1 MKCIGL
7 PCKVYATAMR
17 MAPDMHISSVCI
29 LLLGKACISIR
40 LMHKPWL
47 KYGTALEWSTRN
59 NSAHGQHQLSH
70 ACLLLNLQRF
80 GAFGMGAGFPGQKDL
95 PPLALPEAAAA
106 AAAAAGL
113 MPASILGMRKTMSR
127 LHDKYVETCM

>member
-1 MKCIGL
+1 
-7 PCKVYATAMR
+7 
-17 MAPDMHISSVCI
+17 
-29 LLLGKACISIR
+29 
-40 LMHKPWL
+40 
-47 KYGTALEWSTRN
+47 
-59 NSAHGQHQLSH
+59 
-70 ACLLLNLQRF
+70 
-80 GAFGMGAGFPGQKDL
+80 MGAGFPGQKDL